1 MRNNWFDFIDA
12 ILCQGG
18 VDISS
23 LFTEEKENNTNKVTV
38 RKASKEEVEQLE
50 LSKKVKN
57 EEVIKLSFGISGYI
71 ANFGLREKSNKTIS
85 DKGYLSGSGK
95 Q

>member
-1 MRNNWFDFIDA
+1 MRNNWFDFIDT

-23 LFTEEKENNTNKVTV
+23 LFTEEENNTNKVTV
-38 RKASKEEVEQLE
+38 RKASKEEIE
-50 LSKKVKN
+50 N
-57 EEVIKLSFGISGYI
+57 I
-71 ANFGLREKSNKTIS
+71 AFDEYEDVTYERIN
-85 DKGYLSGSGK
+85 